1 MTFSLE
7 QLNFFKFA
15 TVVFDEF
22 PVALR
27 LVFVFLWDNLVPTA
41 PGTPI
46 WDDSETVM
54 NMFLAKEGD
63 AIKLAPTL
71 NESYKECPMPSP
83 TISALFNAIR
93 FAQTFDMP
101 DGTGGVST
109 LDNLYVRLPSVRR
122 PSVIRLRSQ
131 TETSALALDELRL
144 LLCALLNPQNI
155 DEGFDEVT
163 FDNYIQRTKDAFTA
177 LGQDTTRIDEIRKLS
192 EEAFPPA
199 RIQKLKDKLKREKS
213 AAIKFKQVDD
223 HPNKIEFELTI
234 LKRKLEDVE
243 SGVKCVKTG
252 FTDVMTSMEVI
263 VSEMKALKADI
274 AMQAESSK
282 GKAKWL

>member
-1 MTFSLE
+1 
-7 QLNFFKFA
+7 
-15 TVVFDEF
+15 
-22 PVALR
+22 
-27 LVFVFLWDNLVPTA
+27 
-41 PGTPI
+41 
-46 WDDSETVM
+46 
-54 NMFLAKEGD
+54 
-63 AIKLAPTL
+63 
-71 NESYKECPMPSP
+71 MP
-83 TISALFNAIR
+83 FNAIR
-93 FAQTFDMP
+93 FARTFAMP

-109 LDNLYVRLPSVRR
+109 SDSLYVIRPAGYYFD
-122 PSVIRLRSQ
+122 PSVIRPWNQ
-131 TETSALALDELRL
+131 TVTALALDQLRWLLRL

-163 FDNYIQRTKDAFTA
+163 FDRYIQRTKDAFTA

-192 EEAFPPA
+192 EEAFPPE

-243 SGVKCVKTG
+243 SGVKYVKTG
-252 FTDVMTSMEVI
+252 FTDVMASMEVI